1 LGQSAREAILIAVSG
16 SGFETWTLTCPY
28 HRKGE
33 QLIFQ
38 PAQERRDP
46 GAEVELLGDW
56 TGRTGAA

>member
-1 LGQSAREAILIAVSG
+1 MITLSG
-16 SGFETWTLTCPY
+16 SGFESWSLIGPY
-28 HRKGE
+28 FRRNE

-38 PAQERRDP
+38 PVEEKRNP